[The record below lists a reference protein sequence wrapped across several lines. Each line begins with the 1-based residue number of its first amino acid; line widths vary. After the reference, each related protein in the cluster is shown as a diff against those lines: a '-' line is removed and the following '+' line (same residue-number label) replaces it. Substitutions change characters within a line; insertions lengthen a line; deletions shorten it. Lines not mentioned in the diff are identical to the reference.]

1 MNSKDDIIKGYLLK
15 RKSSSLARVLS
26 KSNLRFF
33 ILNITKKTLGY
44 KERNNSDKMKKMYDL
59 NNVIELRD
67 NLTKE
72 EVGDSDWK
80 FGFCIKLKKRN
91 LILFASCKIQQ
102 EYWIKSLNRVFQL
115 NGQELSFNDKNKIQF
130 FTEAANGNNF
140 NQEKNTKRHTVKS
153 FKIQEN
159 VFRENTVNDLNA
171 SHLNL
176 NKLSDMNKSIKHLLM
191 NPVDNDNNILSLNH
205 FSTKKDPNDNRFD
218 NKRFKLVDQC
228 GRKSEILKHLEL
240 LKSNDSHLD
249 NENIKDPVKE
259 TRNKIL
265 HINAKLIESTTQLKV
280 EENRKSLG
288 EISIQTEVKDEEDK
302 NSTIKIFKQ
311 NNLNR
316 FDYFKRDM
324 KPSHKVDNLEDTFSV
339 NEEGLNKGIIR
350 INCTGEKN
358 CLVIRRKNEI
368 SSCNKVSQYSRNNQA
383 KLDENE
389 FRSIK
394 NIFSNDKRNDE
405 NKFNINEKKNKN
417 ILSFIVNKII

>member
-15 RKSSSLARVLS
+15 RKSSSIARVLS

-44 KERNNSDKMKKMYDL
+44 KERNNSEKMKKIYDL
-59 NNVIELRD
+59 NSVIELRD
-67 NLTKE
+67 NLTKDE
-72 EVGDSDWK
+72 IGDSDWK

-102 EYWIKSLNRVFQL
+102 EYWTKTLHRVFHL
-115 NGQELSFNDKNKIQF
+115 NGKEFSFDEKNKIQVL
-130 FTEAANGNNF
+130 TEAAKGNNI
-140 NQEKNTKRHTVKS
+140 NQEKNTKRHTVKT

-159 VFRENTVNDLNA
+159 VFRENTVNDLNS

-176 NKLSDMNKSIKHLLM
+176 NKLSDMNKSIKQLLS
-191 NPVDNDNNILSLNH
+191 NPVNNDNNILTLNH
-205 FSTKKDPNDNRFD
+205 FSTKKDSNDNKSE

-228 GRKSEILKHLEL
+228 GRKAEILKQLEL
-240 LKSNDSHLD
+240 FKSNDSHID

-265 HINAKLIESTTQLKV
+265 HISAKLIESTTQEKR

-288 EISIQTEVKDEEDK
+288 ELSNQTEVKDEEEK

-311 NNLNR
+311 NNLNSI
-316 FDYFKRDM
+316 DYFKRDM
-324 KPSHKVDNLEDTFSV
+324 KAKLKVDNLEDTFSV
-339 NEEGLNKGIIR
+339 NEEGINNAIIR

-358 CLVIRRKNEI
+358 CLVIRRKNEF
-368 SSCNKVSQYSRNNQA
+368 SSCKKVSQYSRNNQA
-383 KLDENE
+383 KIDENE

-394 NIFSNDKRNDE
+394 NIFSHDKKNEE
-405 NKFNINEKKNKN
+405 NKANNNENQKKN